1 METKYPAA
9 AVVPVLL
16 VHGLRWGF
24 PLAFWLPAAMVVGG
38 VEGWLHAESGVWHP
52 LVVWENRGVVAHGPL
67 DGRAL
72 GVLAMR
78 TGRRLE
84 WDGQAGRITN
94 HPELNRLVEI
104 SARPGWRV

>member
-1 METKYPAA
+1 M
-9 AVVPVLL
+9 VL
-16 VHGLRWGF
+16 
-24 PLAFWLPAAMVVGG
+24 
-38 VEGWLHAESGVWHP
+38 
-52 LVVWENRGVVAHGPL
+52 
-67 DGRAL
+67 L